1 MSVSRADVEKIA
13 SLARLELSPDEM
25 DAMASQMDTIL
36 GYVAK
41 LDEIDATDIKPT
53 THVLDIVNSFRD
65 DVTKPSLSQEEALAN
80 GPDQNGEAF
89 VVPRVL

>member
-13 SLARLELSPDEM
+13 SLARLELSPAEM
-25 DAMASQMDTIL
+25 DVMAREMDTIL

-41 LDEIDATDIKPT
+41 LDEIDGTNIKPT
-53 THVLDIVNSFRD
+53 THVLDIENSFRD
-65 DVTKPSLSQEEALAN
+65 DVVKPSLSQEEALAN

-89 VVPRVL
+89 VVPRII

>member
-1 MSVSRADVEKIA
+1 MSVSREDVEKIA
-13 SLARLELSPDEM
+13 SLARLELSPEEM
-25 DAMASQMDTIL
+25 DAMAIQMDTIL

-41 LDEIDATDIKPT
+41 LEEIDGTNIKPT
-53 THVLDIVNSFRD
+53 THVLDIENCFRE
-65 DVTKPSLSQEEALAN
+65 DVVKPSLSQEEALAN

>member
-1 MSVSRADVEKIA
+1 MSISKEEVEKVA
-13 SLARLELSPDEM
+13 SLARLELSGAEVEV
-25 DAMASQMDTIL
+25 MAEQMGTVL

-41 LDEIDATDIKPT
+41 LEEIDATDIKPT

-65 DVTKPSLSQEEALAN
+65 DVVQPSLTQAEALAN

-89 VVPRVL
+89 VVPRII

>member
-1 MSVSRADVEKIA
+1 MSVTREDVAKIA
-13 SLARLELSPDEM
+13 GLARLELSPDEM

-41 LDEIDATDIKPT
+41 LDEIDGTDIKPT

-65 DVTKPSLSQEEALAN
+65 DVVQPSLSQAEALAN

-89 VVPRVL
+89 VVPRIL